1 MQIAGLLGR
10 VTAITHVKHLAC
22 HLIHA
27 GNPPS
32 LFYPSYYK
40 YWTCKY
46 GCQFDRK
53 CSLFGTLEGLL
64 VALMSCVEGV
74 EVMGES
80 TLVQQWVCTELSWC
94 VVLSSFQ
101 I

>member
-1 MQIAGLLGR
+1 MLGTPQVYFIHHIINIGLANMAVSL
-10 VTAITHVKHLAC
+10 T
-22 HLIHA
+22 
-27 GNPPS
+27 GNAV
-32 LFYPSYYK
+32 
-40 YWTCKY
+40 C
-46 GCQFDRK
+46 
-53 CSLFGTLEGLL
+53 LEGLL

-80 TLVQQWVCTELSWC
+80 TLVQQWVCTGIFWC